1 MNSSLTCLISV
12 VTAFGLAAC
21 TPTRVDP
28 KLQLPAVTDW
38 QHGPGAAALSNRA
51 ELTSWWRSFGDPVLD
66 ELIAGAIAAN
76 QDLRIAKARV
86 WEAQQ
91 MVTVAESALYPT
103 VEFNANGGRERSINR
118 VFAVPGPKG
127 IELIA
132 PAGNAFSGGLAARWE
147 IDLFGG
153 RHLEADAASAQA
165 AGAREGK
172 RAVLVGL
179 LAQVATNY
187 LELRGV
193 QARTHVLEANI
204 ATDTERLRVV
214 RALRKAGLA
223 RDWDVQRQETQLH
236 ATEAGLPTL
245 IAADN
250 LIHRLGV
257 LSGKPPASLHARLAP
272 PAPLPAS
279 VPQLPKLLP
288 ASLLDQRPDLR
299 LAKTEVGAAAA
310 RLGVARADLYPKLV
324 LSVSGGFGTL
334 AAGGY
339 GSLAEGIYALG
350 SGISAPIFNAGRIR
364 AQIAAAD
371 ARLDQAAANYEKTF
385 LTALEDVEN
394 AYVQHRSMNS
404 RRDRLLQAETA
415 AEQSRREAD
424 ALFRQGA
431 TDLLGVLD
439 AQRSKLQISDQ
450 RISAETEI
458 AVAMVSLYRAFGGGW
473 SEDPGPTDVANV
485 TEGWF
490 GRGIATSDGGNS
502 WYGKVDELSLRKPAA
517 ISWDARRGPI
527 AILNFY
533 KSLRMTPCRTT

>member
-1 MNSSLTCLISV
+1 MNSRPTCL
-12 VTAFGLAAC
+12 VTVAALGLAAC

-28 KLQLPAVTDW
+28 NLHLPGVADW
-38 QHGPGAAALSNRA
+38 QHGDAANGVTDRA
-51 ELTSWWRSFGDPVLD
+51 ELASWWHDFRDPLLD
-66 ELIAGAIAAN
+66 ELITGAIAAN

-86 WEAQQ
+86 REAQAG
-91 MVTVAESALYPT
+91 VTVAESALYPT
-103 VEFNANGGRERSINR
+103 VEFNANGGRERSIDR
-118 VFAVPGPKG
+118 VFAAPGPKG

-153 RHLEADAASAQA
+153 RHLEAEAAAAQA
-165 AGAREGK
+165 TGAREGE

-193 QARTHVLEANI
+193 QARSRVLQEHIANE
-204 ATDTERLRVV
+204 TERLRVV
-214 RALRKAGLA
+214 SALHKAGLA

-236 ATEAGLPTL
+236 ATESGLPTL
-245 IAADN
+245 SAAADN

-257 LSGKPPASLHARLAP
+257 LSGKPPASLNARLAP

-279 VPQLPKLLP
+279 TPQLPKLMP
-288 ASLLDQRPDLR
+288 ASLLHQRPDLR
-299 LAKTEVGAAAA
+299 LAKTRVDTAAAS
-310 RLGVARADLYPKLV
+310 LGSARADLYPKLV

-334 AAGGY
+334 ATGGY
-339 GSLAEGIYALG
+339 AALAEGVYALG

-394 AYVQHRSMNS
+394 AYVQHRSMTD
-404 RRDRLLQAETA
+404 RHDRLVQAESA
-415 AEQSRREAD
+415 AEKSRSEAD

-439 AQRSKLQISDQ
+439 AQRTRLQISDQ

-473 SEDPGPTDVANV
+473 SEEPIVAESSNLI
-485 TEGWF
+485 F
-490 GRGIATSDGGNS
+490 H
-502 WYGKVDELSLRKPAA
+502 KP
-517 ISWDARRGPI
+517 
-527 AILNFY
+527 
-533 KSLRMTPCRTT
+533 

>member
-1 MNSSLTCLISV
+1 MNGRLLCFIWGVAAL
-12 VTAFGLAAC
+12 GLAAC

-28 KLQLPAVTDW
+28 KAELPAITDW
-38 QHGPGAAALSNRA
+38 RNGQAAATMTGRA
-51 ELTSWWRSFGDPVLD
+51 ELASWWHGFRDPVLD
-66 ELIAGAIAAN
+66 ELITEAIAAN
-76 QDLRIAKARV
+76 QDLHIAKARV
-86 WEAQQ
+86 REAQAG
-91 MVTVAESALYPT
+91 VTVAESALYPT

-118 VFAVPGPKG
+118 VFAAPGPQG

-132 PAGNAFSGGLAARWE
+132 PADNAFSGGLATRWE

-153 RHLEADAASAQA
+153 RHLEAEAAAAQA
-165 AGAREGK
+165 AGAREGE
-172 RAVLVGL
+172 RALLVGL

-193 QARTHVLEANI
+193 QARTRVLQDQIANE
-204 ATDTERLRVV
+204 TERLRVV
-214 RALRKAGLA
+214 RALHKAGLA
-223 RDWDVQRQETQLH
+223 RDWDVQHQETQLH
-236 ATEAGLPTL
+236 ATEAGLPAL
-245 IAADN
+245 AAAVDN

-257 LSGKPPASLHARLAP
+257 LSGKPPASFNARLAP

-279 VPQLPKLLP
+279 TPQLPKLMP

-299 LAKTEVGAAAA
+299 LAKTQVDTAAAS
-310 RLGVARADLYPKLV
+310 LGSARADRYPKLV
-324 LSVSGGFGTL
+324 LSVSGGYGTL
-334 AAGGY
+334 ATGGY
-339 GSLAEGIYALG
+339 AALAEGVYALG

-394 AYVQHRSMNS
+394 AYVQHRSMTG
-404 RRDRLLQAETA
+404 RLDRLLQAETA

-473 SEDPGPTDVANV
+473 SEAPESAEVAN
-485 TEGWF
+485 
-490 GRGIATSDGGNS
+490 AD
-502 WYGKVDELSLRKPAA
+502 
-517 ISWDARRGPI
+517 
-527 AILNFY
+527 
-533 KSLRMTPCRTT
+533 

>member
-1 MNSSLTCLISV
+1 
-12 VTAFGLAAC
+12 VTKQADLA
-21 TPTRVDP
+21 
-28 KLQLPAVTDW
+28 
-38 QHGPGAAALSNRA
+38 
-51 ELTSWWRSFGDPVLD
+51 SWWHGFGDPMLD
-66 ELIAGAIAAN
+66 QLIAGAIAAN

-86 WEAQQ
+86 REAQQ

-127 IELIA
+127 IDLIA
-132 PAGNAFSGGLAARWE
+132 PTGNAFSGGLAARWE

-153 RHLEADAASAQA
+153 RHLEAEAASAQA
-165 AGAREGK
+165 AGAREGE

-187 LELRGV
+187 FELRGV

-214 RALRKAGLA
+214 RALHKAGLA
-223 RDWDVQRQETQLH
+223 RDWDVQRQVTQLH

-245 IAADN
+245 IAAADN
-250 LIHRLGV
+250 LTHRLGV
-257 LSGKPPASLHARLAP
+257 LSGKPPASLHAHLAP
-272 PAPLPAS
+272 RAPLPAS

-324 LSVSGGFGTL
+324 LSASGGFGAL

-339 GSLAEGIYALG
+339 GSLAEGLYALG

-364 AQIAAAD
+364 AQISAAD

-394 AYVQHRSMNS
+394 AYVQHRSMTS
-404 RRDRLLQAETA
+404 RRDRLVRAEA
-415 AEQSRREAD
+415 SAEQSRIEAD

-439 AQRSKLQISDQ
+439 TQRGKLQISDQ

-473 SEDPGPTDVANV
+473 SEDPGPLEAADV
-485 TEGWF
+485 
-490 GRGIATSDGGNS
+490 R
-502 WYGKVDELSLRKPAA
+502 
-517 ISWDARRGPI
+517 
-527 AILNFY
+527 
-533 KSLRMTPCRTT
+533 

>member
-1 MNSSLTCLISV
+1 MNSRSTRLIAIAIA
-12 VTAFGLAAC
+12 TALALAAC

-28 KLQLPAVTDW
+28 QAELPTVTNW
-38 QHGPGAAALSNRA
+38 HNGPGAATVTGRA
-51 ELTSWWRSFGDPVLD
+51 ELASWWRGFRDPVLD

-76 QDLRIAKARV
+76 QDLRIAQARV
-86 WEAQQ
+86 REVQE

-118 VFAVPGPKG
+118 IFAAPGPQG

-132 PAGNAFSGGLAARWE
+132 PAANAFSGGLAARWE

-153 RHLEADAASAQA
+153 RHLEAEAATAQA
-165 AGAREGK
+165 AGAREGE

-193 QARTHVLEANI
+193 QARIQVWQDQIANEA
-204 ATDTERLRVV
+204 ERLRAV
-214 RALRKAGLA
+214 RALRQAGLA
-223 RDWDVQRQETQLH
+223 RDWDVQRQETQLR

-245 IAADN
+245 AAAADT
-250 LIHRLGV
+250 LMHRLGV
-257 LSGKPPASLHARLAP
+257 LSGQPPTTLNARLAP
-272 PAPLPAS
+272 PAPLTAS
-279 VPQLPKLLP
+279 APQLPKRLP

-299 LAKTEVGAAAA
+299 LAKTQVDAAAA
-310 RLGVARADLYPKLV
+310 SLGAARADLYPRLI
-324 LSVSGGFGTL
+324 LSVSGGYGTV

-339 GSLAEGIYALG
+339 PALAEGVYALG
-350 SGISAPIFNAGRIR
+350 SGLTAPLFNAGRIR

-371 ARLDQAAANYEKTF
+371 ARLDQAAANYERAF

-394 AYVQHRSMNS
+394 AYVQHRSMNA

-415 AEQSRREAD
+415 AERSRREAD

-431 TDLLGVLD
+431 TDLLGVID
-439 AQRSKLQISDQ
+439 AQRSTLQISDQ
-450 RISAETEI
+450 RIGAETAM

-473 SEDPGPTDVANV
+473 SEDPGPEQVANV
-485 TEGWF
+485 H
-490 GRGIATSDGGNS
+490 
-502 WYGKVDELSLRKPAA
+502 
-517 ISWDARRGPI
+517 
-527 AILNFY
+527 
-533 KSLRMTPCRTT
+533 

>member
-1 MNSSLTCLISV
+1 MNSGLTYLISI
-12 VTAFGLAAC
+12 VTALGLAAC

-28 KLQLPAVTDW
+28 KAELPAVADW
-38 QHGPGAAALSNRA
+38 QNGQAAATVSDRA
-51 ELTSWWRSFGDPVLD
+51 ELASWWRGFRDPVLD
-66 ELIAGAIAAN
+66 KLIAGAIAAN

-86 WEAQQ
+86 REVQQ

-103 VEFNANGGRERSINR
+103 VEFNANGGREQSINR
-118 VFAVPGPKG
+118 VFAAPGPKG

-153 RHLEADAASAQA
+153 RHLEAEAAAAQA
-165 AGAREGK
+165 AGAREGE
-172 RAVLVGL
+172 RAVQVAL
-179 LAQVATNY
+179 LAQVATHY

-193 QARTHVLEANI
+193 QARTRVLQDHIANE
-204 ATDTERLRVV
+204 TERLRAV

-223 RDWDVQRQETQLH
+223 RDWDVQRQETQLR

-245 IAADN
+245 TAAADN

-257 LSGKPPASLHARLAP
+257 LSGKPPASLNARLAP

-279 VPQLPKLLP
+279 TPQLPRLLP

-299 LAKTEVGAAAA
+299 LAKTEVDAAAA
-310 RLGVARADLYPKLV
+310 RLGAARADLYPRLM
-324 LSVSGGFGTL
+324 LSVSGGYGTV
-334 AAGGY
+334 ATGGY
-339 GSLAEGIYALG
+339 AALAEGVYALG

-371 ARLDQAAANYEKTF
+371 ARLDQAAANYERTF

-394 AYVQHRSMNS
+394 AYVQHRSMTS
-404 RRDRLLQAETA
+404 RHDRLLQAETA

-450 RISAETEI
+450 RIGAKTGI

-473 SEDPGPTDVANV
+473 SEAPGPTDVAN
-485 TEGWF
+485 
-490 GRGIATSDGGNS
+490 AD
-502 WYGKVDELSLRKPAA
+502 
-517 ISWDARRGPI
+517 
-527 AILNFY
+527 
-533 KSLRMTPCRTT
+533 

>member
-12 VTAFGLAAC
+12 VTALSLAAC

-38 QHGPGAAALSNRA
+38 QHGQVTEALSNRSA
-51 ELTSWWRSFGDPVLD
+51 LTSWWRGFGDPVLD

-86 WEAQQ
+86 REAQQ

-118 VFAVPGPKG
+118 VFAAPGPKG
-127 IELIA
+127 IELIT
-132 PAGNAFSGGLAARWE
+132 PAVNAFSGGLAARWE

-153 RHLEADAASAQA
+153 RHLEAEAAMAQA
-165 AGAREGK
+165 AGAREGE

-193 QARTHVLEANI
+193 QARTHVLEGNI
-204 ATDTERLRVV
+204 ATETERLRVV
-214 RALRKAGLA
+214 RALHKAGLA
-223 RDWDVQRQETQLH
+223 RDWDVQRQETQLR

-245 IAADN
+245 AAAADN

-257 LSGKPPASLHARLAP
+257 LSGEPPASLHARLASS
-272 PAPLPAS
+272 APLPAS
-279 VPQLPKLLP
+279 APRLPKFMP

-299 LAKTEVGAAAA
+299 LVKTNVDAAAA
-310 RLGVARADLYPKLV
+310 SLGAARADLYPKLV
-324 LSVSGGFGTL
+324 LSVSGGFGTV
-334 AAGGY
+334 AAGGF
-339 GSLAEGIYALG
+339 GALAEGVYALG
-350 SGISAPIFNAGRIR
+350 SGITAPIFNAGRIR

-371 ARLDQAAANYEKTF
+371 ARLEQVAGNYEKTF

-394 AYVQHRSMNS
+394 AYVQHRSMTD
-404 RRDRLLQAETA
+404 RRDQLRRAEAT
-415 AEQSRREAD
+415 AEQSRIEAD

-439 AQRSKLQISDQ
+439 AQRTKLQISGQ
-450 RISAETEI
+450 RVAAETEM

-473 SEDPGPTDVANV
+473 SEDPGPTEVAN
-485 TEGWF
+485 
-490 GRGIATSDGGNS
+490 AD
-502 WYGKVDELSLRKPAA
+502 
-517 ISWDARRGPI
+517 
-527 AILNFY
+527 
-533 KSLRMTPCRTT
+533 